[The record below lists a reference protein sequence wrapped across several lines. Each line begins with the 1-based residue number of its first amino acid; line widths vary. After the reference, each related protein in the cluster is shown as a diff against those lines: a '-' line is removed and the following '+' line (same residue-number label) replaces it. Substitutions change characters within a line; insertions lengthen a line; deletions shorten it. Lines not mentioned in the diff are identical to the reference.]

1 MSDLEIL
8 TKENQATLDVLCE
21 KWGKFFEKEEFN
33 TDITNEELKSLIQK
47 SNPTFNSIQFS
58 NYVPSLLYNYGHSDS
73 IYRYIISKLKLFSIN
88 PYYNHGYLASVFSN
102 YTKSEYN
109 YNTSG
114 ILINDINILTAGLI
128 EFNYW
133 TGGHYNISRF
143 PKFVKT
149 DDQSRLHCVDNYAIE
164 TYNGVKNYWFHGQNV
179 NPHLFHKLQNREL
192 TFDEFVKETNE
203 ETKSLIMAYYQEVYG
218 TEFLY
223 RFLSEH
229 LEEKDTYVDKKDSKY
244 LEGTVKS
251 MNIGVYTL
259 FTGKYQ
265 GDFSWSHIQIAFI
278 RCYCPSTDRMF
289 FLSVSPY
296 YKNAKDAIASL
307 CRIPSKLKNEIV
319 SIARQG
325 EMFSFNFTEQGLKII
340 KTMKK
345 SDFAQTVAVSGDEYF
360 SKMKFEY

>member
-1 MSDLEIL
+1 MNNLQIL

-21 KWGKFFEKEEFN
+21 KWGKFFEKEEFDTN
-33 TDITNEELKSLIQK
+33 ITDEELRSLIQK
-47 SNPTFNSIQFS
+47 SNRTFRSILIYDYSPQ
-58 NYVPSLLYNYGHSDS
+58 PLSDYDCS
-73 IYRYIISKLKLFSIN
+73 DKVHRYIMSKLTLFNIN
-88 PYYNHGYLASVFSN
+88 PYYNSAFLASVLSN
-102 YTKSEYN
+102 YTNSFCNNISVKIN
-109 YNTSG
+109 INTLTSG
-114 ILINDINILTAGLI
+114 LYLFIPWLNDMVIA
-128 EFNYW
+128 Y
-133 TGGHYNISRF
+133 RF
-143 PKFVKT
+143 SKFVKT
-149 DDQSRLHCVDNYAIE
+149 DNQARLHCIDGYARE
-164 TYNGVKNYWFHGQNV
+164 TYKGEKSYWFHGQNV
-179 NPHLFHKLQNREL
+179 NPYLFLKLQNREL
-192 TFDEFVKETNE
+192 TFDEFIKESNE
-203 ETKSLIMAYYQEVYG
+203 ETKSLILAYYQEVYG
-218 TEFLY
+218 TEFVY

-265 GDFSWSHIQIAFI
+265 GDFSWSHIKIAFI